1 MSWLD
6 NNLRKLRQQEADLRR
21 QEELQRA
28 QWESNRE
35 AEEAL
40 REQRQRQLAPIINS
54 LQLRQLMQEANKK
67 LRFSFEENLVAS
79 GNSYAFNEPLRLTT
93 IYYQVWVG
101 KYSTSRRDGGRG
113 PISETHCY
121 YIQIALR
128 GELGQIKMEFKI
140 FTGPSHDSWEE
151 EITPYNH
158 SALIKRLQQ
167 SIAQAVFGLL
177 A

>member
-40 REQRQRQLAPIINS
+40 REQRQRQLDQLARQQLAPIINS

-128 GELGQIKMEFKI
+128 GELGQIKMEF
-140 FTGPSHDSWEE
+140 P
-151 EITPYNH
+151 
-158 SALIKRLQQ
+158 
-167 SIAQAVFGLL
+167 FGK
-177 A
+177 

>member
-1 MSWLD
+1 MYLSEKEKAMSWLD

-40 REQRQRQLAPIINS
+40 REQRQRQLDQLARQQLAPIINS

-79 GNSYAFNEPLRLTT
+79 GNSYTFNEPLRL
-93 IYYQVWVG
+93 
-101 KYSTSRRDGGRG
+101 
-113 PISETHCY
+113 
-121 YIQIALR
+121 
-128 GELGQIKMEFKI
+128 
-140 FTGPSHDSWEE
+140 
-151 EITPYNH
+151 
-158 SALIKRLQQ
+158 
-167 SIAQAVFGLL
+167 
-177 A
+177 